1 MRPHTTALLLALLA
15 APGAAA
21 GQARDVTSVLAPI
34 RARHDVP
41 AIAGAIVAGGEL
53 AAIGADGVRER
64 GKPEKATTSDL
75 WHLGSCTKA
84 MTATLCAQ
92 LVEEKK
98 LSWTTTVGEVFGD
111 VKGMDAAWKPVTLE
125 QLLTNHGG
133 APANL
138 DAGGLWGRLW
148 AHEGT
153 PQEQRRAL
161 VEGVL
166 ARPPESKPGTKYL
179 YSNAGFSIAGAMAET
194 VAKEP
199 YESLIAK
206 RLFEPLGMT
215 SAGFGPPGKADVL
228 DQPRGHGADGKP
240 VAPGKAADNP
250 AAIAPAGRV
259 HCTIGDWAKFVALHV
274 RGETKGSTKLLT
286 RESFVKLHAPV
297 ADESRYAMGWI
308 VTDRPWAGGRA
319 LTHSGSNT
327 MWYCTTWFAPD
338 RDFAV
343 LVATNQGGD
352 EAAKACDEACAALIQ
367 DHLAQTKA
375 KRSR

>member
-1 MRPHTTALLLALLA
+1 MRLLTTALILPLLAVR
-15 APGAAA
+15 GAA
-21 GQARDVTSVLAPI
+21 GDEPRDVTAVLAPI
-34 RARHDVP
+34 RAKHDLP
-41 AIAGAIVAGGEL
+41 AMAGAIVAGG
-53 AAIGADGVRER
+53 AVTAVGVDGVRER
-64 GKPEKATTSDL
+64 GRPEKATTGDL

-98 LSWTTTVGEVFGD
+98 LSWTTTVGTFFAD
-111 VKGMDAAWKPVTLE
+111 VKDMDPAWKPVTLE
-125 QLLTNHGG
+125 QLLTNHAG
-133 APANL
+133 APADL
-138 DAGGLWGRLW
+138 DADGLWGRLCS
-148 AHEGT
+148 HSGT
-153 PQEQRRAL
+153 PLEQRRAL

-166 ARPPESKPGTKYL
+166 RHPPVSKPGTTYL

-206 RLFEPLGMT
+206 RLFEPLGMK
-215 SAGFGPPGKADVL
+215 SVGFGAPGSADKV

-240 VAPGKAADNP
+240 VAPGRSADNP

-274 RGETKGSTKLLT
+274 RGETKGTTKLLPP
-286 RESFVKLHAPV
+286 EAFVKLHAPV

-308 VTDRPWAGGRA
+308 LYDRDWAGGRA
-319 LTHSGSNT
+319 LSHSGSNT
-327 MWYCTTWFAPD
+327 MWFCTVWMAPG

-343 LVATNQGGD
+343 LVTTNQGGD
-352 EAAKACDEACAALIQ
+352 AANQACDEASWALIQ
-367 DHLAQTKA
+367 DHLAHA
-375 KRSR
+375 K